1 MGPAPMNGGQKSNFP
16 LVRLAGKYKEMQEDG
31 RLLSN
36 RHSIQIVRYRIGELL
51 ERIDQN
57 EAPDRLMK
65 LMKLW
70 KKFQKVR
77 YTDELEMVKV
87 QKELDAEFESAY
99 HDYAAWKQMFDAVN
113 LEKDLVESEVKIAKD
128 LKSIL
133 TAEDAY
139 EMIAKVFAIIMQIED
154 DPKKL
159 KRYQYELTRMVGD
172 GHVVE
177 AEWAEERE
185 RENEPAE

>member
-1 MGPAPMNGGQKSNFP
+1 MGPAPRTGKLSKFQ
-16 LVRLAGKYKEMQEDG
+16 LVNLAGKYKQMQEDG

-70 KKFQKVR
+70 KKFQKAR
-77 YTDELEMVKV
+77 YTDELEMVKI

-154 DPKKL
+154 DPMKL

-185 RENEPAE
+185 REHEPAE